1 MHPSYKAQFEVP
13 QLDGN
18 MSWKVLMS
26 RHSTHHTSAY
36 VIWWDKMRYDYY
48 NISSDSIAETGK
60 LPIFRR
66 LFFLFFPQHLWF
78 YRHTNMNSNVFNF
91 RTRILFFWGG
101 ARLWL
106 WGVSQQQEESLRLG
120 GHGPWQVPLVVADRC
135 DRNIGCVGLHCA
147 VFCETSLWL
156 KGRNDA
162 KRKK

>member
-66 LFFLFFPQHLWF
+66 LFFLFSPNTFDFTDTLTWIVTFSTFEHGYFFFGGGLVFGCEAFPNSKKNRYGWVDTDLDRCHLWLL
-78 YRHTNMNSNVFNF
+78 TVV
-91 RTRILFFWGG
+91 TGTL
-101 ARLWL
+101 AA
-106 WGVSQQQEESLRLG
+106 
-120 GHGPWQVPLVVADRC
+120 LVCIAPF
-135 DRNIGCVGLHCA
+135 
-147 VFCETSLWL
+147 FCETSLWL

-162 KRKK
+162 KRKE